1 MTDADIK
8 NAIKSIAIHHELG
21 WWVASM
27 PDIGVVTQARTL
39 PELGVEIE
47 RIVIAHFAVNAEVG
61 TDPFRCKQLPLSEE
75 LAETLRVVLKTRGA
89 TYASIASSLRE
100 IERRLRA
107 TAQATATVF
116 GSDARSA
123 ESRLLCAEV
132 AAAASAVAAVAALV
146 ETPLTT
152 EVTGSA
158 DRVR

>member
-8 NAIKSIAIHHELG
+8 NAIKSIAIHHERG
-21 WWVASM
+21 WWVADM
-27 PDIGVVTQARTL
+27 PDIGVAAQARTL

-61 TDPFRCKQLPLSEE
+61 TDPFRCKQPSLSEE
-75 LAETLRVVLKTRGA
+75 LAETLRVVLETHGA

-100 IERRLRA
+100 IERRLLAAA
-107 TAQATATVF
+107 TTTAIV
-116 GSDARSA
+116 DENYVLR
-123 ESRLLCAEV
+123 
-132 AAAASAVAAVAALV
+132 AAASTIAAVASLV

-152 EVTGSA
+152 EVVGSA